1 MATEAGLAALE
12 RRLERATADI
22 VDERGYYEKWFSCRA
37 PSEVISGFHREL
49 ASVARILGR
58 STEAMRIDALVNEA
72 LGLLAAASAAPDTDA
87 DADAEG
93 DAAAA
98 AVAVAVAG
106 PSPEVIAQRS
116 RAFEQALR
124 AVSPG
129 VGVPSGDA
137 PGAGEAAAR
146 PPDSG

>member
-1 MATEAGLAALE
+1 
-12 RRLERATADI
+12 
-22 VDERGYYEKWFSCRA
+22 
-37 PSEVISGFHREL
+37 
-49 ASVARILGR
+49 
-58 STEAMRIDALVNEA
+58 MRIDALVNEA

-87 DADAEG
+87 DAEG
-93 DAAAA
+93 DAPAP

-129 VGVPSGDA
+129 VAAAGGGDA

>member
-1 MATEAGLAALE
+1 
-12 RRLERATADI
+12 
-22 VDERGYYEKWFSCRA
+22 
-37 PSEVISGFHREL
+37 
-49 ASVARILGR
+49 
-58 STEAMRIDALVNEA
+58 MRIDALVNEA

-87 DADAEG
+87 DADADSDADAEG
-93 DAAAA
+93 DAPAP
-98 AVAVAVAG
+98 VPAVAG